1 MKTILV
7 ALGLSSDAD
16 ESAATA
22 EVQKL
27 VALESGVKQIA
38 GKTDP
43 QEVIGVVAAW
53 KMKAEKYDVVEAELT
68 KLKSDAIAEQK
79 KALIDEAIKSG
90 VAPAKRPELEALELS
105 ALKVC
110 LSLLPKAAP
119 AAIEP
124 PTDAPITA
132 TGGLTADQVKILKLT
147 GLTPEKYAEHKKVL
161 AQIVNP
167 TEEN

>member
-27 VALESGVKQIA
+27 VALESGIKQVA

-53 KMKAEKYDVVEAELT
+53 KMKAEKHDAVEAELT
-68 KLKSDAIAEQK
+68 KLKAEALTEQK
-79 KALIDEAIKSG
+79 KALIDAAISGG
-90 VAPAKRPELEALELS
+90 VAPAKRAELEALELS

-110 LSLLPKAAP
+110 LSLLPKTAP
-119 AAIEP
+119 PAIEP
-124 PTDAPITA
+124 PTDAPIA
-132 TGGLTADQVKILKLT
+132 ASGGLTADQLKILKLT
-147 GLTPEKYAEHKKVL
+147 GLTPEKFVEHKKVL